1 MGVIEFRKMNIGYVM
16 DKNMK
21 EGFKKWLKKQKKDDG
36 TEYSPN
42 TINSY
47 CQQLNTA
54 PSKLEGILNDYKIS
68 VFEYS
73 NLSEYLKAENA
84 ILNAPNFEDVNR
96 KAGNQAFKYGLK
108 KYKEFL
114 EQLQKNV
121 HGENAMTDSS
131 FDNFT
136 DNLAGLLK
144 HTHNLI
150 LHGAP
155 GTGKTYLAKQ
165 IAEKMGCTKDEIG
178 FVQFHPSYDYTDFV
192 EGLRPVKNENSSQPE
207 FEQRDGVFKEFCKNA
222 LSSFKEINSVDNFK
236 ECYEK
241 LVKKIEEENFVEVK
255 TISKNTS
262 FRVELNE
269 YENGLATR
277 TYPNDEY
284 KKGEWIS
291 GHSRFYTEEQLYNI
305 YRGLPG
311 VPKGGHD
318 NYRKAIIQYMKDN
331 LGLKAYK
338 AGKKE
343 DENKKYVFIIDE
355 INRGELSKIFGELFY
370 AIDPGYRVKIT
381 NLAEQTPQTIR
392 TQYSNMQ
399 DEPNDFDILLKIEN
413 PSDFGHFFV
422 PENVYIIGTMND
434 IDRSVDSMDFAFRRR
449 FAFKEILANEN
460 LGMFEYVNDELKT
473 EAIARMKR
481 LNEAIEKT
489 EGLSTAYHI
498 GGSYFLKLNK
508 FDGDI
513 KNRFENLWNYHLS
526 GLLKEYLR
534 GFDDADGKFNLLKEA
549 YFGTDKTE
557 SNDDVPEEQTDLN

>member
-1 MGVIEFRKMNIGYVM
+1 M

-21 EGFKKWLKKQKKDDG
+21 EGFKNWLKKQKKDDG

-136 DNLAGLLK
+136 DNLSELLK
-144 HTHNLI
+144 YTHNLI

-207 FEQRDGVFKEFCKNA
+207 FERRDGVFKDFCKTA

-241 LVKKIEEENFVEVK
+241 LVKKIEEKNFVEVK

-262 FRVELNE
+262 FHVELNE

-284 KKGEWIS
+284 KKGEWIA

-331 LGLKAYK
+331 LGLKDYK

-460 LGMFEYVNDELKT
+460 LGMFEDLDDELKT

-481 LNEAIEKT
+481 LNAAIEKI

-508 FDGDI
+508 FDDDI
-513 KNRFENLWNYHLS
+513 KNRFENLWNHHLS

-534 GFDDADGKFNLLKEA
+534 GFDDADGKFNLLKEV

-557 SNDDVPEEQTDLN
+557 SNDDVPEKQTDLN